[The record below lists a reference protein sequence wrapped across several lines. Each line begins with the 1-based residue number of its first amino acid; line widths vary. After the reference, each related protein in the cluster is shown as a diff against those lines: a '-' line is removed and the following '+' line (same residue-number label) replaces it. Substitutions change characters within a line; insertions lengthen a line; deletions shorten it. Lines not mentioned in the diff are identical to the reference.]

1 MTSSPVAATDR
12 AAATFPAEPT
22 SARAARELA
31 TAALARWGALDLVDE
46 VSLLVSELVTNAVI
60 HAGTTVEVS
69 LTLHGGAV
77 EVAVTDRHPTRR
89 LPTAPPESD
98 PDREGGRGLALVASL
113 APSWGVDYTDRTK
126 RVWFRMPLP
135 GGAVPVPRDS
145 VDDAMAST
153 VLSDGGPTAELA
165 IATVRLD
172 AAGAVTD
179 LDVHAE
185 QLLGRPREE
194 VLARPWLSLCAPED
208 AGELVSAAAVA
219 RWQGSYRLLMP
230 DGSHRWVAA
239 RHVTLA
245 AAGPHEAAATLC
257 VLVDHRLRVL
267 LTGPAPAG
275 AARPRP
281 DGPFADDPDLL
292 VRVDLDT
299 LLERSVA
306 WAREALDGDS
316 AYALLVTEDEDELEL
331 RAAVG
336 SAPGGRRWRLPVDA
350 AVPQL
355 YGDLQARPDADGWL
369 RETGA
374 RSAVRVPLI
383 GAGRQVGTLIVT
395 ADRTDAFSVADGTRL
410 QRAADSVAL
419 AVQSARVTEI
429 DRRRHGWLGFL
440 AEASEL
446 LAGTLELD
454 MALALVAQLVT
465 PRLGPWCAIHLTDAA
480 GRMEPAIVWH
490 SDEER
495 IDELRAE
502 LSSPNADVQV
512 RAHIVPL
519 VARGR
524 EIGRLL
530 VGAGQGATGGAGAP
544 RPPVHLLADL
554 APRVAL
560 ALDNARLYAERTDT
574 SRTLQR
580 SLLPPELPSLP
591 GVQLGVVYEATGA
604 GNEVGGDFYDIF
616 ATDGD
621 TFAFAVGD
629 VCGKGP
635 AAAAV
640 TGLARTVLRVLGRRG
655 DDVQTVLHEL
665 NATILAEGERS
676 RFLTLVYG
684 VGGPM
689 DGDGL
694 ELRLACAGHPRP
706 RLLRADGAVAP
717 AGVTGDLLGI
727 FAEPETPVTTIRLA
741 PGESLVCFTDGVTER
756 RSGPSMLGEDGV
768 ERAVL
773 GCQDLPAPALARR
786 LGTAV
791 RTFAS
796 EPARDDVAILVLRAE
811 PVRPPRPPG

>member
-1 MTSSPVAATDR
+1 MTSKATVQSD
-12 AAATFPAEPT
+12 PAPIP
-22 SARAARELA
+22 AAR
-31 TAALARWGALDLVDE
+31 
-46 VSLLVSELVTNAVI
+46 S
-60 HAGTTVEVS
+60 
-69 LTLHGGAV
+69 
-77 EVAVTDRHPTRR
+77 
-89 LPTAPPESD
+89 
-98 PDREGGRGLALVASL
+98 
-113 APSWGVDYTDRTK
+113 
-126 RVWFRMPLP
+126 
-135 GGAVPVPRDS
+135 
-145 VDDAMAST
+145 
-153 VLSDGGPTAELA
+153 
-165 IATVRLD
+165 
-172 AAGAVTD
+172 
-179 LDVHAE
+179 
-185 QLLGRPREE
+185 
-194 VLARPWLSLCAPED
+194 
-208 AGELVSAAAVA
+208 
-219 RWQGSYRLLMP
+219 
-230 DGSHRWVAA
+230 
-239 RHVTLA
+239 
-245 AAGPHEAAATLC
+245 
-257 VLVDHRLRVL
+257 
-267 LTGPAPAG
+267 
-275 AARPRP
+275 RP

-331 RAAVG
+331 RATVG
-336 SAPGGRRWRLPVDA
+336 TPPGGRRRRLPVDA

-383 GAGRQVGTLIVT
+383 GAGRQVGTLVVT
-395 ADRTDAFSVADGTRL
+395 ADRTDAFSVEDGTRL

-419 AVQSARVTEI
+419 AVQSARVAEI

-465 PRLGPWCAIHLTDAA
+465 PRLGPWCAVHLTDET
-480 GRMEPAIVWH
+480 GRAQPAIVWH

-495 IDELRAE
+495 IDDLRAE
-502 LSSPNADVQV
+502 LAAPAADVRA
-512 RAHIVPL
+512 RAHVVPL
-519 VARGR
+519 IARGR

-530 VGAGQGATGGAGAP
+530 VGSGAEAAGGAEAP

-574 SRTLQR
+574 SRALQR

-616 ATDGD
+616 TTNGD
-621 TFAFAVGD
+621 RFAFAVGD

-655 DDVQTVLHEL
+655 EDVQTILREL

-684 VGGPM
+684 VGGPA
-689 DGDGL
+689 DGEGL
-694 ELRLACAGHPRP
+694 EVRLACAGHPRP
-706 RLLRADGAVAP
+706 RILRADGGVGP
-717 AGVTGDLLGI
+717 AGVTGDLLGV
-727 FAEPETPVTTIRLA
+727 FAEPETPVTTVRLA

-756 RSGPSMLGEDGV
+756 RSGPAMLGEDGV